1 MKIAIGGQ
9 IAKPEIEAAVREL
22 AGDRVEIVVMGDVD
36 AAMAVKNGEAD
47 YYLGA
52 CNTGGGGALSMAIAI
67 LGYGNCATVSMP
79 GNIKSDEDIIAEV
92 QNGKK
97 AFGFTPEHIGK
108 VVPVIMTALL
118 E

>member
-9 IAKPEIEAAVREL
+9 IAKLEIEQAVKEA
-22 AGDRVEIVVMGDVD
+22 AGDAVETVVMGDID
-36 AAMAVKNGEAD
+36 AAMAVKSGSAD

-67 LGYGNCATVSMP
+67 LGYNNCATVSMP
-79 GNIKSDEDIIAEV
+79 GSIKSDEEIVAEV
-92 QNGKK
+92 KSGKK
-97 AFGFTPEHIGK
+97 AFGFTPEHITK
-108 VVPVIMTALL
+108 VVPVIMAALL